1 MTNVFILDWD
11 NIALLE
17 ALDRIIFIMNHK
29 SVESIY
35 LYESSTQK
43 GYHISIKTYWY
54 TNPTFTFYMRR
65 IWKDDGNRL
74 IEDILNKK
82 ATFRDVAF
90 EYKIIKGVKCNRTTM
105 FKFNR
110 IKYLSK
116 KWLVKN
122 LNPKNIQTY
131 TVEQSELLPALSL

>member
-1 MTNVFILDWD
+1 MTNVFVLDWD
-11 NIALLE
+11 NIALNE
-17 ALDRIIFIMNHK
+17 AIKRIVFIMNHK
-29 SVESIY
+29 AIESIY

-54 TNPTFTFYMRR
+54 INPTFIFYLRR

-74 IEDILNKK
+74 IEDIFNKK
-82 ATFRDVAF
+82 AIFRDVAF
-90 EYKIIKGVKCNRTTM
+90 EYKIIKGVKCSRTTM

-116 KWLVKN
+116 KWQVKN
-122 LNPKNIQTY
+122 QKLKSFQIYIQ
-131 TVEQSELLPALSL
+131 EQSELFPLLQV